1 MKEKANTAENGG
13 KSAKKLRLAGKK
25 PDRQRV
31 ITFIVMV
38 LAFLMAVL
46 LWFYVLG
53 YDSPNFE
60 KRFTGINVD
69 VEGAAELK
77 EKNGFSVL
85 SEFYFT
91 VDVTL
96 AGKKTDI
103 NRLSNE
109 DIKAYIDISSLT
121 ENGRVPVKIQV
132 DIPNGIRLAA
142 LSTDTVY
149 IYVDR
154 SVAAEIEVEV
164 QLTDYVL
171 ENGISLSAPVYS
183 PRTVTVEGPEGE
195 INRIAKAFATVS
207 LGSVSSSVSAV
218 AQVELYY
225 DNGEKVDNPYVT
237 LVDRNVG
244 IGITAYKEKD
254 VPLKVYFV
262 GGMMSADNAMISL
275 SVESVRVRGSVENI
289 DALNEIRI
297 EIDER
302 PLGLE
307 GIKYER
313 IVMPEGIENVSGETD
328 VEVSFRFTDIGQR
341 VFAVPAE
348 NFVIKNLPDNVN
360 ITMNTESLN
369 VTFKGLVDA
378 LRYFSDDYF
387 DVIVDFES
395 VSFEGSGEY
404 YIPVQI
410 NVVKSVT
417 GVYLTGSYSV
427 RVTVAQ

>member
-1 MKEKANTAENGG
+1 
-13 KSAKKLRLAGKK
+13 
-25 PDRQRV
+25 
-31 ITFIVMV
+31 
-38 LAFLMAVL
+38 
-46 LWFYVLG
+46 
-53 YDSPNFE
+53 
-60 KRFTGINVD
+60 
-69 VEGAAELK
+69 
-77 EKNGFSVL
+77 
-85 SEFYFT
+85 
-91 VDVTL
+91 
-96 AGKKTDI
+96 
-103 NRLSNE
+103 
-109 DIKAYIDISSLT
+109 
-121 ENGRVPVKIQV
+121 
-132 DIPNGIRLAA
+132 
-142 LSTDTVY
+142 
-149 IYVDR
+149 
-154 SVAAEIEVEV
+154 
-164 QLTDYVL
+164 
-171 ENGISLSAPVYS
+171 
-183 PRTVTVEGPEGE
+183 
-195 INRIAKAFATVS
+195 
-207 LGSVSSSVSAV
+207 
-218 AQVELYY
+218 
-225 DNGEKVDNPYVT
+225 
-237 LVDRNVG
+237 
-244 IGITAYKEKD
+244 
-254 VPLKVYFV
+254 
-262 GGMMSADNAMISL
+262 MSADNAMISL

-410 NVVKSVT
+410 NIVKSVT